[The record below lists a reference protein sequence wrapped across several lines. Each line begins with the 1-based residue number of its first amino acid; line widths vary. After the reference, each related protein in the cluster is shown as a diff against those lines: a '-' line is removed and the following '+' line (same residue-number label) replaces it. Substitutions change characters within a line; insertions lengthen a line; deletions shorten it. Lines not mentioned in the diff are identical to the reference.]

1 MADFDDSSIP
11 PELRPT
17 PCPLC
22 GGERIHILFGMLS
35 AQAHF
40 ELGAAIRAGRIQLG
54 GCVSNFLYDPK
65 SMCSTCH
72 CGPNWLGQLMYLTS
86 DGEYDWV
93 DPRQKRRE
101 ERRMAPIWGRGGRQR
116 ESAEDGEALEA
127 VDTPSEVSTATPGA
141 TPVASSAQP
150 PVLPS
155 TVAPGPADAHPPAP
169 DEPFVA
175 LACEDRIFSP
185 TRRPGDPLE
194 VEFSAALRPDQPW
207 SKLVQLQPTAEEL
220 NFEVRGENLLIFGL
234 LRGDQATTVVLDRG
248 IEALDGR
255 KTAQIE
261 RLRLQTKPET
271 GGIELYSSEAQGVA
285 ILEAGLGAFCP
296 LLVQRTEEEWV
307 EAAALT
313 GPVRAQLGPDAD
325 DLPWRT
331 LYRGR
336 LRETIRQ
343 PWRAALDLR
352 PLLPPPTS
360 GGGAE
365 QHGGQAGP
373 VGGAVAVRLGGAGR
387 AKHML
392 VTDTGV
398 VLVRSGNRARVWQRS
413 LTTGAEIPRVDQ
425 SLGGHAA
432 AQVLGQPWMVDWPP
446 EQDAI
451 ELPTPEASVVVGDWQ
466 LEGRCFG
473 AAWPE
478 DAHLTLA
485 SPVAVAGGTLQLMGW
500 WAGPG
505 PEGAPP
511 QVNWS
516 LTRGGE
522 PIAQGQG
529 ELEPRA
535 GSDGPGGPAGGL
547 CIALPAVLKPGNY
560 WLNASWVG
568 APGQCSWSLQLAER
582 APWSWSLDWDSRKLT
597 FLPVASARTAPQ
609 ESSAL
614 SALRQWLE
622 ALLAPWTGAAS
633 APPTSVACAQWPL
646 PLQFQPLPL
655 GAGRRQLPE
664 PRAWAR
670 QSEARR
676 QLGEHV
682 AIKRAEFYPVDV
694 RPLPLAPDGGVDLG
708 DRRGHTVVG
717 IRAGKKQLGV
727 RVRRQSPDLAI
738 ELRAQ
743 AVCVAPGQPWQLAVE
758 IRGDA
763 PAALS
768 LKLCRV
774 EVRDPLVWD
783 AQEAPHRSDLQPQ
796 VTEIAFV
803 TLAAPASG
811 AAAQLEFPPGT
822 LPVPLVAAKPGR
834 YRAVLQAGDGEVI
847 RQIDLFAWAPGAD
860 LGPWWD
866 IDRPDVQPLAVDLE
880 AQTVDLLVHSPLKA
894 GWAVLGWEGTPLEEW
909 QEVEVQG
916 HSARVRLPLPA
927 HPEQRPM
934 LNVLVQAPRLA
945 PPDLRDVDPGRPR
958 SAAAGIDLF
967 GKWQLGQP
975 LGELTVVRT
984 GADLQVAVACSG
996 PLPENAQVWVWAVP
1010 EALAQAELPAEPADG
1025 DFCLERY
1032 DNRLQIPPR
1041 QGWAEVAVP
1050 GVRPAFWARHADSW
1064 QIPAA
1069 QRPPNKPDGW
1079 VFGHSTEAQARHDA
1093 AGEPN
1098 IHIDLKLPP
1107 DLGPV
1112 AWPADLPDPPWPV
1125 AQWPLHEGRAAGAL
1139 ACPPGPA
1146 LGWRVRALVRT
1157 AGAPLRLS
1165 AAAVP

>member
-1 MADFDDSSIP
+1 
-11 PELRPT
+11 
-17 PCPLC
+17 
-22 GGERIHILFGMLS
+22 
-35 AQAHF
+35 
-40 ELGAAIRAGRIQLG
+40 
-54 GCVSNFLYDPK
+54 
-65 SMCSTCH
+65 
-72 CGPNWLGQLMYLTS
+72 
-86 DGEYDWV
+86 
-93 DPRQKRRE
+93 
-101 ERRMAPIWGRGGRQR
+101 MAPIWGRGDKWSDRGQDV
-116 ESAEDGEALEA
+116 EAPEAAETTGAATTTTQEA
-127 VDTPSEVSTATPGA
+127 TPMDSTAKPLV
-141 TPVASSAQP
+141 PPPSVAA
-150 PVLPS
+150 
-155 TVAPGPADAHPPAP
+155 GPAGAHAPAP

-175 LACEDRIFSP
+175 LACEDGTFRPS
-185 TRRPGDPLE
+185 RRPGDPLE

-207 SKLVQLQPTAEEL
+207 GKLVQVQPTAEEL
-220 NFEVRGENLLIFGL
+220 NFEVRGENLMIFGL
-234 LRGDQATTVVLDRG
+234 LRGDQATSVVLDRG

-261 RLRLQTKPET
+261 RLRLQTKPEA
-271 GGIELYSSEAQGVA
+271 GGIELYSSEAKGVA

-296 LLVQRTEEEWV
+296 LLVQRTQEEWV

-325 DLPWRT
+325 DLPWST

-352 PLLPPPTS
+352 PLLPQPAGSALAGLPSEVT
-360 GGGAE
+360 GRQEIGHAGAVR
-365 QHGGQAGP
+365 P

-387 AKHML
+387 PKHML

-398 VLVRSGNRARVWQRS
+398 VLVRSGSRARVWLRS
-413 LTTGAEIPRVDQ
+413 LTTGAEIPRADQ

-432 AQVLGQPWMVDWPP
+432 AQALGQPWMVDWPP

-466 LEGRCFG
+466 LEGRRFG
-473 AAWPE
+473 VAWPAE
-478 DAHLTLA
+478 AHLTLA

-500 WAGPG
+500 RAGPG
-505 PEGAPP
+505 SEGAPP
-511 QVNWS
+511 HVKWS
-516 LTRGGE
+516 LNCSGE
-522 PIAQGQG
+522 TVAKGQG
-529 ELEPRA
+529 ELGPGGDAA
-535 GSDGPGGPAGGL
+535 GSSGPAGGL

-597 FLPVASARTAPQ
+597 FLPVGSARTAPQ

-633 APPTSVACAQWPL
+633 APSASVACAQWPL

-694 RPLPLAPDGGVDLG
+694 RPLPLAPNGDVDLG
-708 DRRGHTVVG
+708 DRPGHAVVG

-727 RVRRQSPDLAI
+727 RVHRQSPDLAI

-743 AVCVAPGQPWQLAVE
+743 AVCVAPRQPWQLAVE
-758 IRGDA
+758 IRGEA

-768 LKLCRV
+768 LKLYRV

-783 AQEAPHRSDLQPQ
+783 AQVAQHRSDLQPQ
-796 VTEIAFV
+796 VNEIAFV

-811 AAAQLEFPPGT
+811 LAAQLESPPAT
-822 LPVPLVAAKPGR
+822 LPVTLAAPEPGR

-847 RQIDLFAWAPGAD
+847 RQIDLFAWASGED

-866 IDRPDVQPLAVDLE
+866 IDRPDLQPLAVDLE
-880 AQTVDLLVHSPLKA
+880 TQTVDLLVHSPLKA
-894 GWAVLGWEGTPLEEW
+894 GWAVLGWEGTALEEW
-909 QEVEVQG
+909 QEAEVQG

-945 PPDLRDVDPGRPR
+945 PPDLRDFDPGRPR
-958 SAAAGIDLF
+958 SAAAGIDLW
-967 GKWQLGQP
+967 GRWQLGQP
-975 LGELTVVRT
+975 LGELTVVRA
-984 GADLQVAVACSG
+984 GPELQVAVACTG

-1010 EALAQAELPAEPADG
+1010 EALMQAELPAEPADG
-1025 DFCLERY
+1025 DFGLERY
-1032 DNRLQIPPR
+1032 DNRAQIPPR
-1041 QGWAEVAVP
+1041 QGCAEVAVP
-1050 GVRPAFWARHADSW
+1050 GVRPAFWSRHADSW

-1112 AWPADLPDPPWPV
+1112 AWPADLPDPPWPA
-1125 AQWPLHEGRAAGAL
+1125 AQWPLHQGRAAGAL